1 MKMGRAE
8 GRNNNRRTRGT
19 AAAAALSRARTRDFQ
34 SSPSLP
40 LPSFPSPPP
49 LAAHQ
54 RSCQPNG
61 LQSGS
66 GLWAALPQM
75 DEVRFGLFPGSQ
87 PRNPDL
93 LPRGATCNCN
103 AVTATTATEGRCLPR
118 PEHESGETW
127 LALVMMMA
135 VFSEQQQGEEVKRGR
150 IAGRE

>member
-40 LPSFPSPPP
+40 LPPALPS
-49 LAAHQ
+49 AVRR
-54 RSCQPNG
+54 RSLPISAPASLMVYSQAQVCG
-61 LQSGS
+61 
-66 GLWAALPQM
+66 AALRQM

-87 PRNPDL
+87 PRNLDL

-127 LALVMMMA
+127 LALVMMMMA

-150 IAGRE
+150 

>member
-1 MKMGRAE
+1 MVYSQAQVCG
-8 GRNNNRRTRGT
+8 
-19 AAAAALSRARTRDFQ
+19 AALR
-34 SSPSLP
+34 
-40 LPSFPSPPP
+40 
-49 LAAHQ
+49 
-54 RSCQPNG
+54 
-61 LQSGS
+61 
-66 GLWAALPQM
+66 QM

-87 PRNPDL
+87 PRNLDL

-127 LALVMMMA
+127 LALVMMMMMA

>member
-1 MKMGRAE
+1 MGRAE

-34 SSPSLP
+34 SSPPLP
-40 LPSFPSPPP
+40 LPPLPSP

-66 GLWAALPQM
+66 GLWGCPPTNG
-75 DEVRFGLFPGSQ
+75 RGSVGTLSWLTATQ
-87 PRNPDL
+87 PRSASTW
-93 LPRGATCNCN
+93 ATRNCN

-127 LALVMMMA
+127 LALVMMMMA